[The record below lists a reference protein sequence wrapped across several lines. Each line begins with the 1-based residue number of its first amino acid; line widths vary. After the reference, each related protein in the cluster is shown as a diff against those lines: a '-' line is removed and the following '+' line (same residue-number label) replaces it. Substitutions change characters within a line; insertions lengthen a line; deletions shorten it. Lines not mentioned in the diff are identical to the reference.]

1 MPDPNIILTDNE
13 FFTGLSNLA
22 LFMRL
27 YATNTSSIPE
37 KFVESFM
44 TETLGSGNTK
54 IFPWADLPT
63 VSDYSPTSSLLTVT
77 KVNAGE
83 EYIQITEK
91 KVIKSSYN
99 KYILDM
105 AFTSESGMN
114 EFVGYLLGQME
125 SAKVDHLY
133 NVIIN
138 DLFTKVYSGSQ
149 LVTVNQYDVSGAT
162 SFAEINAGELINQKN
177 IAKAVELTVNNITV
191 YSTAY
196 NSLGNKEALDVQ
208 DMKFIFCEPYHTENI
223 INLFATLLKSEVIEK
238 SFQKPEMYTIP
249 QIKIPTD
256 NEGDAL
262 VIGWVMHKY
271 AYQMFYKFTFM
282 GSFFDVSNLCI
293 NNFLHFWYGKGWL
306 ENLPRVG
313 FLANTVQ
320 LASGQE

>member
-1 MPDPNIILTDNE
+1 MNNIVLTDNE

-27 YATNTSSIPE
+27 YATNTSSVAE

-44 TETLGSGNTK
+44 TDTLASGNTK
-54 IFPWADLPT
+54 VFPWADLPT
-63 VSDYSPTSSLLTVT
+63 VSDYKETSSLLTVT

-83 EYIQITEK
+83 EYIQITER
-91 KVIKSSYN
+91 KVIKSSYS

-114 EFVGYLLGQME
+114 EFIGYLLGQME

-138 DLFTKVYSGSQ
+138 DLFTKVYSGTQ
-149 LVTVNQYDVSGAT
+149 LVEVNQYDTSNAT
-162 SFAEINAGELINQKN
+162 SFSEINAGDLINQKA
-177 IAKAVELTVNNITV
+177 ISKAVELTVNNIGV
-191 YSTAY
+191 YSTSY

-208 DMKFIFCEPYHTENI
+208 DMKFVFCEPYHTENI
-223 INLFATLLKSEVIEK
+223 INLFATLLKSDVIEK
-238 SFQKPEMYTIP
+238 SFAKPTMYTVP
-249 QIKIPTD
+249 QIKIPSGK
-256 NEGDAL
+256 NL
-262 VIGWVMHKY
+262 VIGWLMHKY
-271 AYQMFYKFTFM
+271 AYQMFYKFVFM
-282 GSFFDVSNLCI
+282 GSFFDVSNLVI

-313 FLANTVQ
+313 FTAKVVTLPST
-320 LASGQE
+320 QE